1 MKNFLKQVYYVAWG
15 DLMFMKHNV
24 LNILLMSIMS
34 PILYLV
40 AFGFGLRTGT
50 TDIGVSYVS
59 FVIPGIVALSSLNSS
74 FSSTSTR
81 MNVQRL
87 YYRSFDEMMM
97 CPLSL
102 HAIVWGKCMLGLI
115 RGLFGCFLL
124 YGLGLALGAAG
135 IGGMELCL
143 TPLFVVCTV
152 VSCIVFSFLGMA
164 SALLAK
170 SHASLSTFNSLIILP
185 MTFLCG
191 TFFSVSALHPVF
203 QGILY
208 CLPLTYSSEI
218 IRAAAL
224 PDFLDFNWLCLAAL
238 FAWGVAFYILDW
250 WLLKTRKV

>member
-1 MKNFLKQVYYVAWG
+1 MTNLLKQIYYVAWG
-15 DLMFMKHNV
+15 DMKFLRHNI
-24 LNILLMSIMS
+24 LNIVVMSIMS
-34 PILYLV
+34 PILYLI

-74 FSSTSTR
+74 FSSTSAR

-87 YYRSFDEMMM
+87 YYKSFDEMMM

-124 YGLGLALGAAG
+124 YALGLALGYAG
-135 IGGMELCL
+135 VTEGALQL
-143 TPLFVVCTV
+143 TPMLVICTV
-152 VSCIVFSFLGMA
+152 LSCIVFSFLGMA
-164 SALLAK
+164 AALIAK
-170 SHASLSTFNSLIILP
+170 SHQSMATFNSLVILP

-191 TFFSVSALHPVF
+191 TFFSVSALNPVF
-203 QGILY
+203 QAILY
-208 CLPLTYSSEI
+208 CFPLTYSSEI

-224 PDFLDFNWLCLAAL
+224 PDYLDFPWLCLL
-238 FAWGVAFYILDW
+238 VLILWGAAFYALDY

>member
-1 MKNFLKQVYYVAWG
+1 MSGLLKQIYYVAWG
-15 DLMFMKHNV
+15 DLMFMKHNF
-24 LNILLMSIMS
+24 LNIVIMSIMS

-40 AFGFGLRTGT
+40 AFGFGLRTGET
-50 TDIGVSYVS
+50 SIGVSYVS

-102 HAIVWGKCMLGLI
+102 HAIVWGKCMLGFI
-115 RGLFGCFLL
+115 RGVFGCFLL
-124 YGLGLALGAAG
+124 YALGLCLGAAG

-143 TPLFVVCTV
+143 TPMFIACTIL
-152 VSCIVFSFLGMA
+152 SCVVFSFLGMA
-164 SALLAK
+164 AALIAK
-170 SHASLSTFNSLIILP
+170 SHASMATFNSLIILP

-191 TFFSVSALHPVF
+191 TFFSVADLNPVF

-208 CLPLTYSSEI
+208 CFPLTYSSEI
-218 IRAAAL
+218 IRATAL
-224 PDFLDFNWLCLAAL
+224 PDFLDFPWLCLVGL
-238 FAWGVAFYILDW
+238 LAWGIAFYALNY